1 MTTRKTFKHRVRA
14 RMAKTGERYTAA
26 RRNVAAASSPTA
38 TATPPSGAPPPVSHE
53 AVHKAT
59 GRGWD
64 EWLAILDD
72 AGAAG
77 WKHPD
82 IARWLVSEQ
91 QISGWW
97 AQSVTVGFERARGLR
112 AEHERPTGFSL
123 SATKTV
129 HVPVERLYE
138 AFADAKQRNGWL
150 GHVARVRSS
159 TAPRTINLDW
169 GDGSRVAARFT
180 PAGSTAGRVGGRGA
194 AGILAV
200 APRRP
205 EDGAGRRIAC
215 GLADPPAAGIISGC
229 RRRNF

>member
-1 MTTRKTFKHRVRA
+1 MTTHKALKRRVRA
-14 RMAKTGERYTAA
+14 RMDKTGERYTAA
-26 RRNVAAASSPTA
+26 RRNVTAAVNAPGETATLTSAAS
-38 TATPPSGAPPPVSHE
+38 APPPVSDE
-53 AVHKAT
+53 AVRKAT

-64 EWLAILDD
+64 DWLAILDD

-82 IARWLVSEQ
+82 IARWLVSEHG
-91 QISGWW
+91 ISGWW

-129 HVPVERLYE
+129 NVPVERLYE

-150 GHVARVRSS
+150 GHAARVRSS

-180 PAGSTAGRVGGRGA
+180 AQGPAKSQVALQQDPLPDAWAVEELRGFWR
-194 AGILAV
+194 
-200 APRRP
+200 PR
-205 EDGAGRRIAC
+205 
-215 GLADPPAAGIISGC
+215 LADLK
-229 RRRNF
+229 RRLEGVATSA

>member
-1 MTTRKTFKHRVRA
+1 MD
-14 RMAKTGERYTAA
+14 KTGERYTAA
-26 RRNVAAASSPTA
+26 RRNVTAASVSSPTA
-38 TATPPSGAPPPVSHE
+38 TATPPASAPPPVSDE
-53 AVHKAT
+53 AVRKAT

-82 IARWLVSEQ
+82 IARWVVAEHG
-91 QISGWW
+91 ISGWW

-112 AEHERPTGFSL
+112 AEHERPSGLWL

-138 AFADAKQRNGWL
+138 AFAEGKQRNSWL
-150 GHVARVRSS
+150 GHAARVRSS

-180 PAGSTAGRVGGRGA
+180 AQGAAKSQVALQQDPLPDASAVEDLRAFWRPRLADLKKRLEGGSTSA
-194 AGILAV
+194 
-200 APRRP
+200 
-205 EDGAGRRIAC
+205 
-215 GLADPPAAGIISGC
+215 
-229 RRRNF
+229 